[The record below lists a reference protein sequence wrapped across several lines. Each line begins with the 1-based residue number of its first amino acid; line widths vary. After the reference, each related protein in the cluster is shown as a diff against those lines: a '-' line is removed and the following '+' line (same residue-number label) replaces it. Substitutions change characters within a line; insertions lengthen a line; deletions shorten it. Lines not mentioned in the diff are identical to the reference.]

1 MTQASNDIEQL
12 KKALKDLANVY
23 KSQAMD
29 ELHDNGNLE
38 NIHKAI
44 INVEN
49 AILEL
54 ERRNPE

>member
-1 MTQASNDIEQL
+1 MGQETNDIAQL
-12 KKALKDLANVY
+12 KKARDDLANVF
-23 KSQAMD
+23 KSQAID

-44 INVEN
+44 LNVEN

-54 ERRNPE
+54 ERRG